1 MGALV
6 VIMLFVLVAGIAFLT
21 VLRSMGLEEQ
31 RTYARLHDPHV
42 PTVAYAVP
50 DGVDPAV
57 VLAAVHAAGFT
68 SVVGETAPAEHLLV
82 GCGDADR
89 PRLRSVIEAI
99 PLTRYDGTP
108 IRDRVVFEDER

>member
-6 VIMLFVLVAGIAFLT
+6 VVMLFVLVAGIALVT
-21 VLRSMGLEEQ
+21 VLRSMGQEEQ
-31 RTYARLHDPHV
+31 RTRARLHDPHV
-42 PTVAYAVP
+42 HTVAYTVP

-68 SVVGETAPAEHLLV
+68 GLVGESGPDEQLLV
-82 GCGDADR
+82 GCNDADR

-108 IRDRVVFEDER
+108 ILDHVVFEDER